1 MVSDWASLRL
11 NACMLNPEFV
21 KKVKCTEN
29 GAIYLK
35 TLREQIIDD
44 LKLGEAPDVYD
55 FMERVQ
61 RET

>member
-1 MVSDWASLRL
+1 
-11 NACMLNPEFV
+11 MLNPDFV